1 MEFRLL
7 GPIEVVCDGHPV
19 SLGGP
24 KQRALLAFLLLRAN
38 RAVGSDEL
46 IEALWPLRPPDA
58 ARRSLEVYVSRLRK
72 LLNRDGVQ
80 VIGARP
86 PGYLVR
92 VEPGQ
97 LDVERFELL
106 QEAGCRAAAEGR
118 PAEGARLLAEALA
131 LWRGAPLADLAGEP
145 FVRSATTRLEQ
156 VRLAALESRI
166 DAELQ
171 LGRHGELVAELEDW
185 LEADPFHEGLCR
197 RLMLALYRSGRQA
210 EALATYR
217 RFRIRLGDELGL
229 QPTRELR
236 VLEQAILR
244 QDPFLDLG
252 SARGRLPAPAA
263 ALVGRE
269 RELTRLEE
277 LVEGDARLLT
287 LTGPGGVGKTRL
299 AIALAERVAPRFA
312 DGAYFVDLAPLA
324 DSGLLA
330 ATIGDALSLIRAPDE
345 APLEAL
351 ARQLRGRTLLL
362 VLDNF
367 ERLLDAGPD
376 VSRLLAEVGGL
387 TVVATSR
394 IRLRLYGEHIFD
406 VAPLEPVS
414 AAELFRV
421 RARAAGSDLSD
432 AEGDQ
437 AAIEEICARLDH
449 LPLAIELAAPRA
461 ADTAPA
467 ALLEGLT
474 GRLALLTE
482 GPCDVHARHQTL
494 RATLAWSDDLLTSDE
509 RRLFYR
515 LAVFAGGCTLE
526 AAETVCDADVR
537 TMQSLVDNSLLVR
550 RGDRYEVLDTIR
562 EYAAGR
568 LEETGDAAE
577 LRLRLVDHF
586 AAVADA
592 AEPGLRGPHQVEWLR
607 RLQPELEN
615 LREALGWSLV
625 SATPGAGLR
634 LTSAVVPFWEAH
646 GLWAEARE
654 WLDAFLR
661 ATGRDDRGRAL
672 GLIWSGRLAWYLGD
686 WEVAVA
692 RLRDGI
698 TLSRAVA
705 DSYGLAL
712 GLGKL
717 GWVTAESVG
726 DHARARALCEEGVA
740 LARQHEDA
748 WLLSQVLNDLVGAL
762 STDTN
767 DDYVRAQELGEE
779 ALALCRELGDRQNV
793 VESLNNLGWV
803 ALVRGRLG
811 EARAY
816 LDECLALGRELGD
829 LRHVALAT
837 GNVGL
842 VALFD
847 GDLSEAD
854 ALFRANLDLCRHLGD
869 RRTGEECLRGLAAVA
884 AAAGRTPRA
893 ARLWGAAEG
902 IYTSSLT
909 PPERMIRARWIERLG
924 DGSSNGAFEHGLA
937 GGRAMGFD
945 EAVEFALTS

>member
-7 GPIEVVCDGHPV
+7 GPIEVVGDGHPL

-24 KQRALLAFLLLRAN
+24 KQRALLALLLLRAN
-38 RAVGSDEL
+38 RAVGTDEL

-72 LLNRDGVQ
+72 LLNRDGAQ
-80 VIGARP
+80 VISARP
-86 PGYLVR
+86 PGYLAH

-97 LDVERFELL
+97 LDVDRFEHLK
-106 QEAGCRAAAEGR
+106 EAGCRAAAGGS

-145 FVRSATTRLEQ
+145 FVRSASAQLEHA
-156 VRLAALESRI
+156 RLAVLETRI

-171 LGRHGELVAELEDW
+171 LGRHRELVAELGDC
-185 LEADPFHEGLCR
+185 LEVDPYHEGLR
-197 RLMLALYRSGRQA
+197 RRFMLALYRSGRQA

-217 RFRIRLGDELGL
+217 RFRVRLGDELGL

-236 VLEQAILR
+236 DLEQAILR
-244 QDPFLDLG
+244 QDPFLELG
-252 SARGRLPAPAA
+252 RARGRLPAPASP
-263 ALVGRE
+263 LVGRDG
-269 RELTRLEE
+269 ELACLRKLI
-277 LVEGDARLLT
+277 EGDVRLLT

-299 AIALAERVAPRFA
+299 AIALAERVAPRFS
-312 DGAYFVDLAPLA
+312 DGAYFIDLAPLA
-324 DSGLLA
+324 DPRLLA
-330 ATIGDALSLIRAPDE
+330 ATIVDALSLVKAPDE
-345 APLEAL
+345 APLDAL
-351 ARQLRGRTLLL
+351 VRQLRGRTLLL

-376 VSRLLAEVGGL
+376 VSRLLTEVGGL
-387 TVVATSR
+387 TVAATSR
-394 IRLRLYGEHIFD
+394 IRLRLYGEHIFE

-414 AAELFRV
+414 AAELFRA
-421 RARAAGSDLSD
+421 RARAAGSDHSD
-432 AEGDQ
+432 GDADR

-449 LPLAIELAAPRA
+449 LPLAIELAAPRTA
-461 ADTAPA
+461 ETAPA
-467 ALLEGLT
+467 ALLERLPGA
-474 GRLALLTE
+474 LALLAA
-482 GPCDVHARHQTL
+482 GPRDVHARHRTL
-494 RATLAWSDDLLTSDE
+494 RATLAWSDDLLATHE
-509 RRLFYR
+509 RRLFHR
-515 LAVFAGGCTLE
+515 LAVFSGGCTLE
-526 AAETVCDADVR
+526 AAETVCDADLR

-550 RGDRYEVLDTIR
+550 RGDRYAMLDTIR

-568 LEETGDAAE
+568 LEETADAVE
-577 LRLRLVDHF
+577 LRVRFVDYF

-592 AEPGLRGPHQVEWLR
+592 AEAGLRGPDQVEWLR

-615 LREALGWSLV
+615 LREVLGRSLV
-625 SATPGAGLR
+625 SDTPEAGLR
-634 LTSAVVPFWEAH
+634 LTSALVPFWEAH
-646 GLWAEARE
+646 GLWAEAHD
-654 WLDAFLR
+654 WLEAFLR
-661 ATGRDDRGRAL
+661 ATGRDDAAWARS
-672 GLIWSGRLAWYLGD
+672 LISSGRLAWYLGD
-686 WEVAVA
+686 WEGAAA
-692 RLRDGI
+692 RLREGI
-698 TLSRAVA
+698 ALSRTLA

-726 DHARARALCEEGVA
+726 DHARARALCEEGVSI
-740 LARQHEDA
+740 ARRHGDA
-748 WLLSQVLNDLVGAL
+748 WLLSQVLNDHVGAL
-762 STDTN
+762 STDCN
-767 DDYVRAQELGEE
+767 DDYARAQKLGEE
-779 ALALCRELGDRQNV
+779 ALGLCRELGDRQNV

-811 EARAY
+811 QARAY

-829 LRHVALAT
+829 LRHVSLAT
-837 GNVGL
+837 GNLGL
-842 VALFD
+842 VALLD
-847 GDLSEAD
+847 GDLCEAD
-854 ALFRANLDLCRHLGD
+854 ELFRANLDLCRYLRD

-909 PPERMIRARWIERLG
+909 PPERMISARWIEGLG
-924 DGSSNGAFEHGLA
+924 EGSGNGSFEHGLA
-937 GGRAMGFD
+937 AGRAMGFD